1 MLAAGCSQKVP
12 SGTGP
17 ATGAGLAR
25 SAYGDEAGNDE
36 EGTAMALDLEHRTT
50 EDDPAYRAAVKR
62 AEELQGY
69 YTHLLVYLVV
79 NAGLFTINL
88 LTRDGG
94 GGWWFYWPLAG
105 WGIGLVIH
113 TLVTFTGVF
122 SESWKARKA
131 AELYA
136 GRRSG

>member
-1 MLAAGCSQKVP
+1 
-12 SGTGP
+12 
-17 ATGAGLAR
+17 
-25 SAYGDEAGNDE
+25 
-36 EGTAMALDLEHRTT
+36 MALDVEHRTMD
-50 EDDPAYRAAVKR
+50 DDPAYGAALKR

-69 YTHLLVYLVV
+69 YTHVLVYLVV

-94 GGWWFYWPLAG
+94 GGWWFFWPLAG
-105 WGIGLVIH
+105 WGIGILIH

-122 SESWKARKA
+122 SDSWKARKA

-136 GRRSG
+136 DRRAS